1 MAIPLRKDVQI
12 NPGVLPAGG
21 SALDLNGLILTD
33 SGYAPVGTVISF
45 TTKEDVA
52 LYFGS
57 SSPEFSMA
65 EVYFQGYDNST
76 KTPGALLFARFNPD
90 PAAAWLRSGSMAAV
104 TLDQLKLLSGVLTLS
119 VDGTS
124 HTSAS
129 IDLSTATSFAQAAD
143 LIETG
148 IGSSVTVEFD
158 TTQKRFIITSATAGD
173 ASTITYATG
182 TLSAGLKLTAATGAS
197 LSQGADAAVVT
208 DAMQAVLDAS
218 QNWAIFTTSFTPD
231 EEQALAFSAWVNGQN
246 YRFGYVPF
254 TLEES
259 ALVTGSTDTLA
270 YKIIVTFDYSNV
282 IPVYGDQSHAASVLG
297 YSASLDFDR
306 QEGRVPFK
314 FRSLGGLLPEVTTS
328 ANYDA
333 LIANGYNFYG
343 AYTANN
349 YDTRYWADGTVTGDF
364 KWFDSFCFQIWLN
377 ANLMQDAIELFQS
390 NRSIPYNA
398 RGKAIIEASF
408 ADTLNQG
415 ITFGGIR
422 TGVNLSSSQISEIQ
436 NAVGADIS
444 PSLIAKGYY
453 LYIADATP
461 TQRQERTS
469 PSMTLWYCDGGC
481 VQKITLASI
490 EVQ

>member
-33 SGYAPVGTVISF
+33 SAYAPVGSVITF
-45 TTKEDVA
+45 TNKEDVA
-52 LYFGS
+52 AYFGS
-57 SSPEFSMA
+57 ASAEFSMA

-76 KTPGALLFARFNPD
+76 KTPGALLFARFNPED
-90 PAAAWLRSGSMAAV
+90 AAAWLRSGSMATV
-104 TLDQLKLLSGVLTLS
+104 TLDQLKLLSGVLTLT
-119 VDGTS
+119 VDGTA

-129 IDLSTATSFAQAAD
+129 IDLSTATSFAMAAD

-148 IGSSVTVEFD
+148 IGSSVTVEYD
-158 TTQKRFIITSATAGD
+158 TTQKRFIITSATDGA

-182 TLSAGLKLTAATGAS
+182 TLSAGLKMTAATGAQ

-208 DAMQAVLDAS
+208 TTMQSVLDSS
-218 QNWAIFTTSFTPD
+218 QNWAIFTTSFTPT
-231 EEQALAFSAWVNGQN
+231 EQEALDLSAWANGEN

-259 ALVTGSTDTLA
+259 ALVSGSTDTLA
-270 YKIIVTFDYSNV
+270 YKIIVVHDYSNV
-282 IPVYGDQSHAASVLG
+282 VPVFGDQTHAASVIG
-297 YSASLDFDR
+297 YAASLDFDR

-349 YDTRYWADGTVTGDF
+349 YDTRYWADGTITGDF

-408 ADTLNQG
+408 SDTLNQG

-422 TGVNLSSSQISEIQ
+422 TGVTLSSSQISEIQ

-453 LYIADATP
+453 LYITDATP

>member
-33 SGYAPVGTVISF
+33 SAYAPVGSVITF
-45 TTKEDVA
+45 TNKEDVA
-52 LYFGS
+52 AYFGS
-57 SSPEFSMA
+57 ASAEYSMA

-76 KTPGALLFARFNPD
+76 KTPGALLFARFNPEA
-90 PAAAWLRSGSMAAV
+90 AAAWLRSGSMAAV
-104 TLDQLKLLSGVLTLS
+104 TLDQLKLLSGVLTLT
-119 VDGTS
+119 VDGTPV
-124 HTSAS
+124 TSAS
-129 IDLSTATSFAQAAD
+129 IDLSTATSFAMAAD

-148 IGSSVTVEFD
+148 IGSSVTVEYD
-158 TTQKRFIITSATAGD
+158 TTQKRFIITSATDGA

-182 TLSAGLKLTAATGAS
+182 TLSAGLKLTAATGAT
-197 LSQGADAAVVT
+197 LSQGSDAAVVNE
-208 DAMQAVLDAS
+208 AMQSVLDSS
-218 QNWAIFTTSFTPD
+218 QNWAIFTTSFAPTDD
-231 EEQALAFSAWVNGQN
+231 EALAFSAWVNSQN
-246 YRFGYVPF
+246 YRFGYVAF

-259 ALVTGSTDTLA
+259 ALVSGSADTLA
-270 YKIIVTFDYSNV
+270 YKIISTYDYSNV
-282 IPVYGDQSHAASVLG
+282 VPVFGDQTHAASVIG
-297 YSASLDFDR
+297 YAASLDFDR

-422 TGVNLSSSQISEIQ
+422 TGVNLSTSQISEIQ
-436 NAVGADIS
+436 NAVGADIY

>member
-52 LYFGS
+52 AYFGS
-57 SSPEFSMA
+57 ASSELSMA
-65 EVYFQGYDNST
+65 EIYFQGYDNST
-76 KTPGALLFARFNPD
+76 KTPGALLYARFNPAA
-90 PAAAWLRSGSMAAV
+90 AAAWLRSGSMAAV

-124 HTSAS
+124 HTSTS

-148 IGSSVTVEFD
+148 IGSSVSVEFD

-218 QNWAIFTTSFTPD
+218 QNWAIFTTAFTPD

-259 ALVTGSTDTLA
+259 ALVSGSTDTLA
-270 YKIIVTFDYSNV
+270 YKIITTDDYSNV

-297 YSASLDFDR
+297 YAASLDFDR

-314 FRSLGGLLPEVTTS
+314 FRTLGGLLPEVTTS

-349 YDTRYWADGTVTGDF
+349 YDTRYWADGTITGDF
-364 KWFDSFCFQIWLN
+364 KWFDSFCFQTWLN

-436 NAVGADIS
+436 NAAGADIS

-453 LYIADATP
+453 LYTADATP

>member
-21 SALDLNGLILTD
+21 PALDLNGLILTD
-33 SGYAPVGTVISF
+33 SAYAPVGSVLTF

-52 LYFGS
+52 AYFGS
-57 SSPEFSMA
+57 ASVEYSMA
-65 EVYFQGYDNST
+65 EIYFQGYDNST
-76 KTPGALLFARFNPD
+76 KTPGALLLSRFNPED
-90 PAAAWLRSGSMAAV
+90 AAAWLQSGSMASV
-104 TLDQLKLLSGVLTLS
+104 TLDQLKLLTGVLTLT
-119 VDGTS
+119 VDGTAV
-124 HTSAS
+124 TSAS
-129 IDLSTATSFAQAAD
+129 INLATATSFAMAAD

-148 IGSSVTVEFD
+148 IGSSVVVEFD
-158 TTQKRFIITSATAGD
+158 TVKKSFIITSATEGAG
-173 ASTITYATG
+173 STITYATG
-182 TLSAGLKLTAATGAS
+182 TLSAGLKLTAATGAVI
-197 LSQGADAAVVT
+197 SQGADAAVVT
-208 DAMQAVLDAS
+208 DSMTAVLNAS
-218 QNWAIFTTSFTPD
+218 QNWALFTTSFEASD
-231 EEQALAFSAWVNGQN
+231 AEALAFSQWVNAQS

-254 TLEES
+254 SMS
-259 ALVTGSTDTLA
+259 ADDVVAGSTTNIA
-270 YKIIVTFDYSNV
+270 YQIISVYDYQNS
-282 IPVYGDQSHAASVLG
+282 IPVYGMQSHAAAVLG
-297 YSASLDFDR
+297 YAASLDFDR

-314 FRSLGGLLPEVTTS
+314 FRSLSGLLAPVTTS
-328 ANYDA
+328 ADYDA
-333 LIANGYNFYG
+333 LIANGFNFYG
-343 AYTANN
+343 AYSANN
-349 YDTRYWADGTVTGDF
+349 YDTRYWADGTITGDF
-364 KWFDSFCFQIWLN
+364 KWLDSFCFQIWLN

-408 ADTLNQG
+408 SDTLNQG

-422 TGVNLSSSQISEIQ
+422 TGVTLSSSQISEIQ

>member
-1 MAIPLRKDVQI
+1 MAIPLRKDIQI

-33 SGYAPVGTVISF
+33 SAYAPVGSVITF
-45 TTKEDVA
+45 TNKEDVA
-52 LYFGS
+52 AYFGS
-57 SSPEFSMA
+57 ASAEFSMA

-76 KTPGALLFARFNPD
+76 KTPGALLFARFNPEA
-90 PAAAWLRSGSMAAV
+90 AAAWLRSGSMAAV
-104 TLDQLKLLSGVLTLS
+104 TLDQLKLLSGVLTLT
-119 VDGTS
+119 VDGTA

-129 IDLSTATSFAQAAD
+129 IDLSTATSFAMAAD

-148 IGSSVTVEFD
+148 IGSSVTVEYD
-158 TTQKRFIITSATAGD
+158 TTQKRFIITSATDGA

-182 TLSAGLKLTAATGAS
+182 TLSAGLKLTSATGAQ
-197 LSQGADAAVVT
+197 LSQGADAAVVNT
-208 DAMQAVLDAS
+208 AMQSVLDSS
-218 QNWAIFTTSFTPD
+218 QNWAIFTTSFTPI
-231 EEQALAFSAWVNGQN
+231 EQEALDFSAWVNGQN

-259 ALVTGSTDTLA
+259 ALVSGSTDTLA
-270 YKIIVTFDYSNV
+270 YKIISTYDYSNV
-282 IPVYGDQSHAASVLG
+282 VPVFGDQTHAASVIG
-297 YSASLDFDR
+297 YAASLDFDR

-314 FRSLGGLLPEVTTS
+314 FRSLGGLLPEVSTS

-349 YDTRYWADGTVTGDF
+349 YDTRYWADGTITGDF

-408 ADTLNQG
+408 SDTLNQG
-415 ITFGGIR
+415 ITFGGS
-422 TGVNLSSSQISEIQ
+422 LSSFRFRHRYRDTCF
-436 NAVGADIS
+436 N
-444 PSLIAKGYY
+444 
-453 LYIADATP
+453 
-461 TQRQERTS
+461 RR
-469 PSMTLWYCDGGC
+469 DG
-481 VQKITLASI
+481 
-490 EVQ
+490 

>member
-1 MAIPLRKDVQI
+1 MAIPLRKDIQI

-33 SGYAPVGTVISF
+33 SAYAPVGSVITF
-45 TTKEDVA
+45 TNKEDVA
-52 LYFGS
+52 AYFGS
-57 SSPEFSMA
+57 ASAEFSMA

-76 KTPGALLFARFNPD
+76 KTPGALLFARFNPEA
-90 PAAAWLRSGSMAAV
+90 AAAWLRSGSMATV
-104 TLDQLKLLSGVLTLS
+104 TLDQLKLLSGVLTLT
-119 VDGTS
+119 VDGTA

-129 IDLSTATSFAQAAD
+129 IDLSTATSFAMAAD

-158 TTQKRFIITSATAGD
+158 TTQKRFIITSATDGA

-182 TLSAGLKLTAATGAS
+182 TLSAGLKLTAATGAQ

-208 DAMQAVLDAS
+208 TAMQSVLDSS
-218 QNWAIFTTSFTPD
+218 QNWAIFTTSFTPT
-231 EEQALAFSAWVNGQN
+231 EQEALDFSAWVNGQN

-259 ALVTGSTDTLA
+259 ALVSGSTDTLA
-270 YKIIVTFDYSNV
+270 YKIISTYDYSNV
-282 IPVYGDQSHAASVLG
+282 IPVYGNQSHAASVIG
-297 YSASLDFDR
+297 YAASLDFDR

-349 YDTRYWADGTVTGDF
+349 YDTRYWADGTITGDF

-408 ADTLNQG
+408 SDTLNQG

-422 TGVNLSSSQISEIQ
+422 TGVTLSSSQISEIQ

-453 LYIADATP
+453 LYIADVTP

>member
-1 MAIPLRKDVQI
+1 MAIPLRKDIQI

-33 SGYAPVGTVISF
+33 SAYAPVGSVITF
-45 TTKEDVA
+45 TNKEDVA
-52 LYFGS
+52 AYFGS
-57 SSPEFSMA
+57 ASAEFSMA

-76 KTPGALLFARFNPD
+76 KTPGALLFARFNPEA
-90 PAAAWLRSGSMAAV
+90 AAAWLRSGSMAAV
-104 TLDQLKLLSGVLTLS
+104 TLDQLKLLSGVLTLT
-119 VDGTS
+119 VDGTAV
-124 HTSAS
+124 TSAS
-129 IDLSTATSFAQAAD
+129 IDLSTATSFAMAAD

-148 IGSSVTVEFD
+148 IGSSVTVEYD
-158 TTQKRFIITSATAGD
+158 TTQKRFIITSATDGA
-173 ASTITYATG
+173 ASTITYAAG
-182 TLSAGLKLTAATGAS
+182 TLSAGLKLTAATGAQ

-208 DAMQAVLDAS
+208 TAMQSVLDSS
-218 QNWAIFTTSFTPD
+218 QNWAIFTTSFTPT
-231 EEQALAFSAWVNGQN
+231 EQEALDFSAWVNGQN

-259 ALVTGSTDTLA
+259 ALVSGSTDTLA
-270 YKIIVTFDYSNV
+270 YKIISTYDYSNV
-282 IPVYGDQSHAASVLG
+282 VPVFGDQTHAASVIG
-297 YSASLDFDR
+297 YAASLDFDR

-349 YDTRYWADGTVTGDF
+349 YDTRYWADGTITGDF

-408 ADTLNQG
+408 SDTLNQG

-422 TGVNLSSSQISEIQ
+422 TGVTLSSSQISEIQ
-436 NAVGADIS
+436 NAVGADIY

>member
-1 MAIPLRKDVQI
+1 MAIPLRKDIQI

-33 SGYAPVGTVISF
+33 SAYAPVGSVIKF
-45 TTKEDVA
+45 TNKEDVSS
-52 LYFGS
+52 YFGS
-57 SSPEFSMA
+57 ASAEYSMA
-65 EVYFQGYDNST
+65 EVYFQGFDNSS
-76 KTPGALLFARFNPD
+76 KTPGALLFARYNTEDAP
-90 PAAAWLRSGSMAAV
+90 AWLRSGSMASV
-104 TLDQLKLLSGVLTLS
+104 TLDQLKLLSGVLTLT
-119 VDGTS
+119 VDGTA

-129 IDLSTATSFAQAAD
+129 INLSSATSFAQAAD

-158 TTQKRFIITSATAGD
+158 TTQKRFIITSATDGA

-182 TLSAGLKLTAATGAS
+182 TLSAGLKLTAATGAQ
-197 LSQGADAAVVT
+197 LSQGADAAMAT
-208 DAMQAVLDAS
+208 NAMQAVLDSS
-218 QNWAIFTTSFTPD
+218 QSWAIFTTAFATT
-231 EEQALAFSAWVNGQN
+231 EQQALDFSQWVNGEN
-246 YRFGYVPF
+246 FRFGYVPF
-254 TLEES
+254 TLDES
-259 ALVTGSTDTLA
+259 ALVAGSTDTLA
-270 YKIIVTFDYSNV
+270 YKIITTYNYASVA
-282 IPVYGDQSHAASVLG
+282 PVYGDQTHAASVLG
-297 YSASLDFDR
+297 YAASLDFDR
-306 QEGRVPFK
+306 QEGRVPLK
-314 FRSLGGLLPEVTTS
+314 YRSLGGLLPEVTTS

-343 AYTANN
+343 AYTANA

-398 RGKAIIEASF
+398 PGKAIIEASF

-415 ITFGGIR
+415 VVFGGIR
-422 TGVNLSSSQISEIQ
+422 TGVTLSSSQISEIK

-444 PSLIAKGYY
+444 ASLIAKGYY
-453 LYIADATP
+453 LRIADATP
-461 TQRQERTS
+461 AQRQARTS

>member
-1 MAIPLRKDVQI
+1 MAIPLRKDIQI

-45 TTKEDVA
+45 TAKEDVA
-52 LYFGS
+52 AYFGS
-57 SSPEFSMA
+57 ASPEFSMA

-76 KTPGALLFARFNPD
+76 KTPGALLFARFNPAS
-90 PAAAWLRSGSMAAV
+90 AAAWLRSGSMAAV

-182 TLSAGLKLTAATGAS
+182 TLSAGLKLTAATGAT
-197 LSQGADAAVVT
+197 LSQGADAALVT
-208 DAMQAVLDAS
+208 DAMQGVLDAS
-218 QNWAIFTTSFTPD
+218 QNWAIFTTSFTP
-231 EEQALAFSAWVNGQN
+231 EEDQALAFSSWVNGQN

-259 ALVTGSTDTLA
+259 ALVSGSTDTLA
-270 YKIIVTFDYSNV
+270 YKIISTYDYSNV
-282 IPVYGDQSHAASVLG
+282 IPVFGDQAHAASILG
-297 YSASLDFDR
+297 YAASLDFDR
-306 QEGRVPFK
+306 LEGRVTLK
-314 FRSLGGLLPEVTTS
+314 YRELSGLLTEVSTS
-328 ANYDA
+328 ADYDA

-343 AYTANN
+343 QYGENKVEEN
-349 YDTRYWADGTVTGDF
+349 YWADGTISGDF
-364 KWFDSFCFQIWLN
+364 KWVDSFCFQIWLN
-377 ANLMQDAIELFQS
+377 ANLMGDAIQLFKS
-390 NRSIPYNA
+390 NRSLPYNT
-398 RGKAIIEASF
+398 RGDAAIEASF
-408 ADTLNQG
+408 ADTINQG
-415 ITFGGIR
+415 IAFGGIR
-422 TGVNLSSSQISEIQ
+422 TGIDLSSSQASEIN
-436 NAVGADIS
+436 NAVGADVI
-444 PSLIAKGYY
+444 PSITAKGWY
-453 LYIADATP
+453 LYIPKATAE
-461 TQRQERTS
+461 QRAQRIRPGCSLYYT
-469 PSMTLWYCDGGC
+469 DGGS
-481 VQKITLASI
+481 VQKLTLASVM
-490 EVQ
+490 VQ

>member
-1 MAIPLRKDVQI
+1 MPIPLRKDIQI

-33 SGYAPVGTVISF
+33 STYAPVGSVITF
-45 TTKEDVA
+45 TSPEDVA
-52 LYFGS
+52 GYFGS
-57 SSPEFSMA
+57 ASVEYSMA
-65 EVYFQGYDNST
+65 EVYFQGFDNSP
-76 KTPGALLFARFNPD
+76 KTPGALLLARYNTAD
-90 PAAAWLRSGSMAAV
+90 AAAWLRSGSMASV
-104 TLDQLKLLSGVLTLS
+104 TLDQLKLLSGVLTLT

-158 TTQKRFIITSATAGD
+158 TTQKRFIITSATDGAD
-173 ASTITYATG
+173 STITYATG
-182 TLSAGLKLTAATGAS
+182 TLSAGLKLTSSTGAQ
-197 LSQGADAAVVT
+197 LSQGADAATVT
-208 DAMQAVLDAS
+208 NAMQAVLDSS
-218 QNWAIFTTSFTPD
+218 QNWAIFTTAFTPT
-231 EEQALAFSAWVNGQN
+231 EQQALDFSAWVNGEN
-246 YRFGYVPF
+246 FRFGYVPF
-254 TLEES
+254 TLDES
-259 ALVTGSTDTLA
+259 ALVSGSTETLA
-270 YKIIVTFDYSNV
+270 YKIITTYDYASV
-282 IPVYGDQSHAASVLG
+282 VPVYGDQTHAANILG
-297 YSASLDFDR
+297 YAASLDFDR
-306 QEGRVPFK
+306 QEGRVPLK

-343 AYTANN
+343 AYTANH
-349 YDTRYWADGTVTGDF
+349 YSTRYWADGTVTGDF

-377 ANLMQDAIELFQS
+377 ANLTQDAIEVLKS

-398 RGKAIIEASF
+398 AGKAIIEASF

-415 ITFGGIR
+415 VVFGGIR
-422 TGVNLSSSQISEIQ
+422 TGVTLSSSQISEIT
-436 NAVGADIS
+436 NAVGADVS
-444 PSLIAKGYY
+444 ASLIAKGYY
-453 LYIADATP
+453 LRIADATP

>member
-33 SGYAPVGTVISF
+33 SAYAPVGSVITF
-45 TTKEDVA
+45 TNKEDVSA
-52 LYFGS
+52 YFGS
-57 SSPEFSMA
+57 ASAEFSMA

-76 KTPGALLFARFNPD
+76 KTPGALLFARFNPEA
-90 PAAAWLRSGSMAAV
+90 AAAWLRSGSMASV
-104 TLDQLKLLSGVLTLS
+104 TLDQLKLLSGVLTLT
-119 VDGTS
+119 VDGTA

-129 IDLSTATSFAQAAD
+129 IDLSTATSFAMAAD

-148 IGSSVTVEFD
+148 IGSSVTVEYD
-158 TTQKRFIITSATAGD
+158 TTQKRFIITSATDGA

-182 TLSAGLKLTAATGAS
+182 TLSAGLKLTAATGAQ

-208 DAMQAVLDAS
+208 TAMQSVLDSS
-218 QNWAIFTTSFTPD
+218 QNWAIFTTSFTPT
-231 EEQALAFSAWVNGQN
+231 EEEALEFSAWVNGQN

-259 ALVTGSTDTLA
+259 ALVSGSTDTLA
-270 YKIIVTFDYSNV
+270 YKIISTYDYSNV
-282 IPVYGDQSHAASVLG
+282 VPVFGDQTHAASVIG
-297 YSASLDFDR
+297 YAASLDFDR

-349 YDTRYWADGTVTGDF
+349 YDTRYWADGAITGDF
-364 KWFDSFCFQIWLN
+364 KWFDSFCNQIWLN
-377 ANLMQDAIELFQS
+377 ANLSQDAIELFQS

-408 ADTLNQG
+408 ADTLNQA
-415 ITFGGIR
+415 IVFGAIR
-422 TGVNLSSSQISEIQ
+422 TGVTLSSSQISEIQ
-436 NAVGADIS
+436 NAVGADIY

>member
-1 MAIPLRKDVQI
+1 MAIPLRKDIQI

-45 TTKEDVA
+45 TTKEDVEA
-52 LYFGS
+52 YFGS
-57 SSPEFSMA
+57 ASPEFSMS
-65 EVYFQGYDNST
+65 EIYFPGYDKST
-76 KTPGALLFARFNPD
+76 KTPGAVLFARFNPA

-208 DAMQAVLDAS
+208 EAMQAVLDAS

-259 ALVTGSTDTLA
+259 ALVSGSTDTLA
-270 YKIIVTFDYSNV
+270 YKIISTYDYSNV

-297 YSASLDFDR
+297 YAASLDFDR

>member
-1 MAIPLRKDVQI
+1 MAIPLRKDIQI

-33 SGYAPVGTVISF
+33 SAYAPVGSVIKF
-45 TTKEDVA
+45 TNKEDVA
-52 LYFGS
+52 AYFGS
-57 SSPEFSMA
+57 ASVEYSMA
-65 EVYFQGYDNST
+65 EVYFQGFDNSS
-76 KTPGALLFARFNPD
+76 KTPGALLVARYNTAD
-90 PAAAWLRSGSMAAV
+90 AAAWLRSGSMASV
-104 TLDQLKLLSGVLTLS
+104 TLDQLKLLSGVITLT
-119 VDGTS
+119 VDGTA

-148 IGSSVTVEFD
+148 IGSSVTVDFD
-158 TTQKRFIITSATAGD
+158 TTQKRFIITSATDGA

-182 TLSAGLKLTAATGAS
+182 TLSTGLKLTAETGAQ
-197 LSQGADAAVVT
+197 LSQGADAATVT
-208 DAMQAVLDAS
+208 NAMQAVLDSS
-218 QNWAIFTTSFTPD
+218 QNWAIFTTAFAPT
-231 EEQALAFSAWVNGQN
+231 EQEALDFAAWVNGESF
-246 YRFGYVPF
+246 RFGYVPF
-254 TLEES
+254 TLDES

-270 YKIIVTFDYSNV
+270 YKIITTYNYASVV
-282 IPVYGDQSHAASVLG
+282 PVYGDQTHAASVLG
-297 YSASLDFDR
+297 YAASLDFDR
-306 QEGRVPFK
+306 QEGRVPLK

-328 ANYDA
+328 ASYDA

-343 AYTANN
+343 AYTANA

-377 ANLMQDAIELFQS
+377 ANLMQDAIELFKS

-398 RGKAIIEASF
+398 PGKAIIEASF

-415 ITFGGIR
+415 VVFGGIR
-422 TGVNLSSSQISEIQ
+422 TGVTLSSSQISEIT
-436 NAVGADIS
+436 NAVGADVS
-444 PSLIAKGYY
+444 ASLIAKGYY
-453 LYIADATP
+453 LRIADATP

>member
-1 MAIPLRKDVQI
+1 MAIPLRKDIQI

-52 LYFGS
+52 AYFGS
-57 SSPEFSMA
+57 ASPEFSMA

-90 PAAAWLRSGSMAAV
+90 PAAAWLRSGSLAAV

-182 TLSAGLKLTAATGAS
+182 TLSAGLKLTAATGATI
-197 LSQGADAAVVT
+197 SQGADAAVVT
-208 DAMQAVLDAS
+208 DSMQAVLDAS

-231 EEQALAFSAWVNGQN
+231 EDQALAFSSWANGQN

-259 ALVTGSTDTLA
+259 ALVSGSTDTLA
-270 YKIIVTFDYSNV
+270 YKIITTYDYSNAV
-282 IPVYGDQSHAASVLG
+282 PAYGDQSHAANVLG
-297 YSASLDFDR
+297 YAASLDFDR

>member
-1 MAIPLRKDVQI
+1 MAIPLRKDIQI

-33 SGYAPVGTVISF
+33 SAYAPVGSVITF
-45 TTKEDVA
+45 TNKEDVA
-52 LYFGS
+52 AYFGS
-57 SSPEFSMA
+57 ASAEFSMA

-76 KTPGALLFARFNPD
+76 KTPGALLFARFNPED
-90 PAAAWLRSGSMAAV
+90 ASAWLRSGSMATV
-104 TLDQLKLLSGVLTLS
+104 TLDQLKLLSGVLTLT
-119 VDGTS
+119 VDGTAV
-124 HTSAS
+124 TSAS
-129 IDLSTATSFAQAAD
+129 IDLSTATSFAMAAD

-148 IGSSVTVEFD
+148 IGSSVTVEYD
-158 TTQKRFIITSATAGD
+158 TTQKRFIITSATDGA

-182 TLSAGLKLTAATGAS
+182 TLSAGLKLTAATGAQ

-208 DAMQAVLDAS
+208 ELMQSVLDSS
-218 QNWAIFTTSFTPD
+218 QNWAIFTTSFTPT
-231 EEQALAFSAWVNGQN
+231 EQEALDLSSWANGQN

-259 ALVTGSTDTLA
+259 ALVSGSTETLA
-270 YKIIVTFDYSNV
+270 YKIISTYDYSNV
-282 IPVYGDQSHAASVLG
+282 VPVFGDQTHAANVIG
-297 YSASLDFDR
+297 YAASLDFDR

-349 YDTRYWADGTVTGDF
+349 YDTRYWADGTITGDF

-408 ADTLNQG
+408 SDTLNQG

-422 TGVNLSSSQISEIQ
+422 
-436 NAVGADIS
+436 
-444 PSLIAKGYY
+444 
-453 LYIADATP
+453 
-461 TQRQERTS
+461 
-469 PSMTLWYCDGGC
+469 
-481 VQKITLASI
+481 
-490 EVQ
+490 